1 MSVQV
6 NSAIEYI
13 PLSGTRV
20 GEPVSGD
27 IEIGQIISLK
37 NGIQGLNGQC

>member
-27 IEIGQIISLK
+27 ILK
-37 NGIQGLNGQC
+37 YQGNERIAI